1 MCNAFA
7 ICRDMRLMRRTNF
20 HIKFLGRELDGGI
33 TRVNTGK
40 LYMFRNG
47 ISQYLAVPS
56 HSIHLNLLGIF
67 NELGDDN
74 RMILADISSQL
85 EEAFQARPC

>member
-1 MCNAFA
+1 M
-7 ICRDMRLMRRTNF
+7 
-20 HIKFLGRELDGGI
+20 
-33 TRVNTGK
+33 NTGK

-47 ISQYLAVPS
+47 ISQYLAVPG

-85 EEAFQARPC
+85 EEAFQFVLVRADVHGSTTQHIAGTYQYRETYSGNKPVNVFH